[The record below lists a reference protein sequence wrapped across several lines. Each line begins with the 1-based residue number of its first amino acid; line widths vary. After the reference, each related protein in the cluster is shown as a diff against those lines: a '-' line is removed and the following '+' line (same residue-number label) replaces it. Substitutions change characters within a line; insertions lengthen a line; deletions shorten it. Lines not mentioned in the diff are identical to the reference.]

1 MAKEKKQ
8 KYEKVYGKKALVLLG
23 PRQKES
29 ATYWGKTARF
39 WNGQSKSYRFKW
51 MNSQK
56 RVANL
61 ENKLKEFME
70 RTPTANAE
78 AVVIEYEEMLK
89 ESTVIIDELLRQIN
103 VLKAKVA
110 ELTPKVAEEVG

>member
-1 MAKEKKQ
+1 
-8 KYEKVYGKKALVLLG
+8 
-23 PRQKES
+23 
-29 ATYWGKTARF
+29 
-39 WNGQSKSYRFKW
+39 

-70 RTPTANAE
+70 RTPTATAE